1 VKTEIAI
8 ARKVNIMKRM
18 RQLKL
23 TPAYVLAFTV
33 LVVAGLVAACGG
45 SPTSPSGNA
54 TLRLM
59 LTDAPIEGLEK
70 VNIYFTTVTV
80 KPADKPSETLT
91 LQLQE
96 NPVDLLTL
104 DDKVIGF
111 AAGAVTPGD
120 FEFIHINID
129 KSKSFIVV
137 KGVQKS
143 LQVPSEEIKILGGFA
158 VDENH
163 ATTLTLDFDAQASIV
178 TLGNGEFLLKPVI
191 VKTASNTSSQ
201 P

>member
-1 VKTEIAI
+1 ML
-8 ARKVNIMKRM
+8 NMMKGM

-23 TPAYVLAFTV
+23 SSVYVLACTV
-33 LVVAGLVAACGG
+33 LAVGGFVAACSG

-54 TLRLM
+54 NLRLM
-59 LTDAPIEGLEK
+59 LTDAPIDGLEK
-70 VNIYFTTVTV
+70 VNIYFSSVTV
-80 KPADKPSETLT
+80 KPVGEPPRELT

-111 AAGAVTPGD
+111 AAGVVTPGD

-129 KSKSFIVV
+129 ESKSSIVV
-137 KGVQKS
+137 KGAQRP
-143 LQVPSEEIKILGGFA
+143 LQVPSEEIKILGGFK

-163 ATTLTLDFDAQASIV
+163 VTTLTLDFDAQASIV
-178 TLGNGEFLLKPVI
+178 TLGNGGFVLKPVI
-191 VKTASNTSSQ
+191 VKTGNNSSSQ

>member
-1 VKTEIAI
+1 M
-8 ARKVNIMKRM
+8 MKRM
-18 RQLKL
+18 HQLKL

-33 LVVAGLVAACGG
+33 LAVAGLVAACSG

-54 TLRLM
+54 NLRLM
-59 LTDAPIEGLEK
+59 LTDDPIEGLEK
-70 VNIYFTTVTV
+70 VNIYFTSVTV
-80 KPADKPSETLT
+80 KPVGEPPKELT

-111 AAGAVTPGD
+111 AAGVVMPGD

-129 KSKSFIVV
+129 ESQSSIVV
-137 KGVQKS
+137 NGTRKP
-143 LQVPSEEIKILGGFA
+143 LRIPSEEIKILGGFK

-163 ATTLTLDFDAQASIV
+163 VTTLTLDFDAQASIV
-178 TLGNGEFLLKPVI
+178 TLGNGGFLLKPVI
-191 VKTASNTSSQ
+191 VKTGNNTSSQ

>member
-1 VKTEIAI
+1 
-8 ARKVNIMKRM
+8 
-18 RQLKL
+18 
-23 TPAYVLAFTV
+23 VLA
-33 LVVAGLVAACGG
+33 VAGLVAACSGN
-45 SPTSPSGNA
+45 PTSPSGNA
-54 TLRLM
+54 NLRLM

-80 KPADKPSETLT
+80 KPVGKPPEELT
-91 LQLQE
+91 LQLPE

-104 DDKVIGF
+104 DEKVVGF

-137 KGVQKS
+137 NGGQKS
-143 LQVPSEEIKILGGFA
+143 LQVPSEEIKILGGFT

-163 ATTLTLDFDAQASIV
+163 VTTQTLDFDAQASIV
-178 TLGNGEFLLKPVI
+178 TLGNSEFLLKPVI
-191 VKTASNTSSQ
+191 VKTGNNTSSQ

>member
-1 VKTEIAI
+1 MI
-8 ARKVNIMKRM
+8 KRM

-23 TPAYVLAFTV
+23 SPLYVALTALA
-33 LVVAGLVAACGG
+33 VAGLVAACSGG
-45 SPTSPSGNA
+45 PTSPSGSTN
-54 TLRLM
+54 LRLM
-59 LTDAPIEGLEK
+59 LTDDPIVGLEK
-70 VNIYFTTVTV
+70 VNIHITSVTV
-80 KPADKPSETLT
+80 KHVDQPPQELT

-104 DDKVIGF
+104 ADKVIGF

-129 KSKSFIVV
+129 GSKSSVV
-137 KGVQKS
+137 VNGVQKP
-143 LQVPSEEIKILGGFA
+143 LQVPSEEIKILGGFK

-163 ATTLTLDFDAQASIV
+163 TTTLTLDFDAQASIV
-178 TLGNGEFLLKPVI
+178 ALGNGGFLLKPVI
-191 VKTASNTSSQ
+191 VKTGQNSSSQ

>member
-1 VKTEIAI
+1 ML
-8 ARKVNIMKRM
+8 NMMKRM

-23 TPAYVLAFTV
+23 TPVYVLALTV
-33 LVVAGLVAACGG
+33 LVVAGLVAACSG
-45 SPTSPSGNA
+45 SPTSPSGN
-54 TLRLM
+54 TNLRLM

-70 VNIYFTTVTV
+70 VNIYFTSVTV
-80 KPADKPSETLT
+80 KPVGKPPEELT

-111 AAGAVTPGD
+111 AAGVVTPGD

-129 KSKSFIVV
+129 ESKSFIVV
-137 KGVQKS
+137 KGVETP
-143 LQVPSEEIKILGGFA
+143 LRVPSEEIKILGGFT
-158 VDENH
+158 VDTNN

-178 TLGNGEFLLKPVI
+178 TLGNGGFLLKPVI
-191 VKTASNTSSQ
+191 VKTGNKQ
-201 P
+201 